1 MQNEMNIATWNSQYE
16 ILEMNCLSFTYNFTT
31 YKLKILAILFDF
43 YVPQFLY
50 LKMDLESIL

>member
-31 YKLKILAILFDF
+31 YKLRILAILLDF

-50 LKMDLESIL
+50 L